1 MKMLFKLKPR
11 YISKEELIE
20 GLRETVTKFNV
31 FSGDHKFGLILF
43 GSRMNGIPKIYS
55 DVDLFL
61 FHIEGPNREYGK
73 SARELERKTDEF
85 LLRYGIVNPFP
96 YHHSFEREHLLLALE
111 NEDYRK
117 ELLRGILGVLDKYS
131 LYIGPEEEENQS
143 LIENTL
149 ELNLREPYSFPY
161 SLIL

>member
-1 MKMLFKLKPR
+1 MLFKLKPR

-61 FHIEGPNREYGK
+61 FHI
-73 SARELERKTDEF
+73 
-85 LLRYGIVNPFP
+85 
-96 YHHSFEREHLLLALE
+96 
-111 NEDYRK
+111 
-117 ELLRGILGVLDKYS
+117 
-131 LYIGPEEEENQS
+131 
-143 LIENTL
+143 
-149 ELNLREPYSFPY
+149 
-161 SLIL
+161 